1 MLKEAVEAHGVLVEE
16 DGWEAEVADFCH
28 VAVLRLRTLAK
39 GEGGLQEEV
48 EVLLAAM
55 FLAEVVGFPK
65 AEAQEN
71 HSASEQE
78 MIGQE

>member
-1 MLKEAVEAHGVLVEE
+1 MLKEAVEAHEVLVEE

-39 GEGGLQEEV
+39 GEAGLQGEAEV
-48 EVLLAAM
+48 ILVAM
-55 FLAEVVGFPK
+55 ILAEVVGFPK

-78 MIGQE
+78 MIEQE